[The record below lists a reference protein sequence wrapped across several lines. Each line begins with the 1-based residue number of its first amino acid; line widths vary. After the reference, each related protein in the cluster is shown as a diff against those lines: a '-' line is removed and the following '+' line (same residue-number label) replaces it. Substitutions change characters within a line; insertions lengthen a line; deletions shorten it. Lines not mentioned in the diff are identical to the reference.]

1 MGRILAGR
9 CRRVAG
15 TVVSGRWCQALALIV
30 VWLLRP
36 EASTRRPRVQKMLTT
51 EVSSSAAQLGE

>member
-1 MGRILAGR
+1 MGRVLAGR

-15 TVVSGRWCQALALIV
+15 TVVSGRWCQATALIV
-30 VWLLRP
+30 VWLLHP
-36 EASTRRPRVQKMLTT
+36 EASTQRPRVQKMLTT